1 VATIKEIREHVATG
15 RPAAVPVGWVSLLLG
30 RIDELEKERI
40 ELKDQII
47 FIESHAYT
55 LTNVIRDIQGG
66 ACFLHELNKLEDERK
81 ELMREKTEDLIR
93 STRNR
98 NH

>member
-1 VATIKEIREHVATG
+1 MATIEEIRKHVASG
-15 RPAAVPVGWVSLLLG
+15 RPAVVPVGWVSLLLG
-30 RIDELEKERI
+30 KIDELEKERI

-55 LTNVIRDIQGG
+55 LTNAIRDFQGG

-81 ELMREKTEDLIR
+81 QLMRERTQDLIR
-93 STRNR
+93 SRSR

>member
-1 VATIKEIREHVATG
+1 MATIEEIRESISAG
-15 RPAAVPVGWVSLLLG
+15 GMSIAPIGWIHLLLG
-30 RIDELEKERI
+30 KIDELEKERI

-55 LTNVIRDIQGG
+55 LTNAIRDLQGG

-81 ELMREKTEDLIR
+81 ELMRERTQDLIR
-93 STRNR
+93 SRSRNR
-98 NH
+98 